1 MSEYADYIL
10 HGWAICALEKG
21 KKGPTYA
28 GWQLKSMPL
37 DAADG
42 LDGAGLLHSLSGTC
56 CIDIDN
62 LEKATPWLAERGVDI
77 ARLMSMPS
85 AVMITSGTINR
96 AKLLFRLPT
105 PLRTLQ
111 PANSGIELRCM
122 SGAGTSVHD
131 ALPPSTHPSGR
142 TYEWRYGEPMTGD
155 WRELPPLPSTVL
167 SLWRSLDAE
176 TKESPHAPS
185 PGLQTAS
192 PRNVSAILEALQAV
206 VATRDPNMDYHGWLK
221 IGMQLHHEGHG
232 SREAFD
238 IWTNWSRGTTRK
250 PYPGDG
256 VLRTHWASF
265 SSGAGKAVVTGKG
278 LIGERPAEADEFPDE
293 PMSAPG
299 EAPPAD
305 STAAGMGETK
315 KQIKASAR
323 EKLEARLVYV
333 ESSERYFDVQKHR
346 VIGSDNALQHIFMG
360 LMPNGKT
367 GKLDPV
373 ALLKQSNT
381 KRIIDQLGFHPGE
394 GAIYADNGRTYANQY
409 ISRLPEP
416 IDPSPADRARIEWVF
431 NRIDDAV
438 FRSWLK
444 EYYAH
449 VVQRPGTKIRS
460 APLIWSKTQR
470 NGKSTLVG
478 AIPALLVGA
487 EYSKEVTCNT
497 LESDFNDYMR
507 EAWHVNLIEFRA
519 GLKME
524 RNKISQKLKA
534 MIAETR
540 IELHPKGGA
549 AYTMPNHCIVTG
561 SSNDSDAAHIDNSD
575 ARWGVHQMRQPR
587 YTPAEVQ
594 YVYREFLN
602 LPHAA
607 AALRGYFMAI
617 PLYTF
622 DPDDEAPMTADKA
635 AMMEAGE
642 SNDEEFLRIALEQ
655 QDGPLARD
663 IALCSEVLQFVHK
676 NCNTRPSG
684 KRISSILK
692 GYGVDTFQFRSG
704 ERVFTAYMLRN
715 GDKWRHTQGK
725 DLFAYVNDE
734 VLDTTD

>member
-1 MSEYADYIL
+1 MSQYADYIQ

-21 KKGPTYA
+21 KKGPTYP
-28 GWQLKSMPL
+28 GWQRKGIPL

-142 TYEWRYGEPMTGD
+142 TYEWRYGEPMIGD

-176 TKESPHAPS
+176 TKEPAHIQSL
-185 PGLQTAS
+185 GLQQAS
-192 PRNVSAILEALQAV
+192 PRNISAILEALQAV
-206 VATRDPNMDYHGWLK
+206 VATRDPNMDYPGWVK
-221 IGMQLHHEGHG
+221 IGMQLNHEGHG
-232 SREAFD
+232 SQEAFD
-238 IWTNWSRGTTRK
+238 IWANWSRGISRK

-293 PMSAPG
+293 PMTAPG
-299 EAPPAD
+299 AAPPAD

-315 KQIKASAR
+315 KQIKESAR
-323 EKLEARLVYV
+323 TKLEARLVYV
-333 ESSERYFDVQKHR
+333 ESSERYFDLLKHR
-346 VIGSDNALQHIFMG
+346 IIGSDNALGHIFTGM
-360 LMPNGKT
+360 MPNGKM

-373 ALLKQSNT
+373 EMLRQSNT

-394 GAIYADNGRTYANQY
+394 GATYEDQGRTYANQY

-416 IDPSPADRARIEWVF
+416 IEPTVEDRARVEWVF
-431 NRIDDAV
+431 NRIDDPV
-438 FRSWLK
+438 FRCWLK

-449 VVQRPGTKIRS
+449 VVQRPGVKIRS

-470 NGKSTLVG
+470 NGKSTLMG
-478 AIPALLVGA
+478 AIPALLVGP

-540 IELHPKGGA
+540 IELHPKGSA
-549 AYTMPNHCIVTG
+549 AYTMPNLCFVTG
-561 SSNDSDAAHIDNSD
+561 SSNDGDAAHVDNAD
-575 ARWGVHQMRQPR
+575 ARWGVHEMRQPH

-594 YVYREFLN
+594 YVYHEFLN

-607 AALRGYFMAI
+607 AVLRGYFSAI
-617 PLYTF
+617 PLFTF
-622 DPDDEAPMTADKA
+622 DPNDEAPMTADKA
-635 AMMEAGE
+635 AMMVAGQ
-642 SNDEEFLRIALEQ
+642 SVDEEFLHTALEQ
-655 QDGPLARD
+655 QDGPFGKD
-663 IALCSEVLQFVHK
+663 VALCSEVLQFVHK
-676 NCNTRPSG
+676 HCSTRPSG
-684 KRISSILK
+684 KRISSVLADHGIRA
-692 GYGVDTFQFRSG
+692 FQFRYG
-704 ERVFTAYMLRN
+704 ARIFTAYLLRN
-715 GDKWRHTQGK
+715 DEKWRHMNGK

-734 VLDTTD
+734 VLDTAK